1 MQAVAGSMTAKATRD
16 FTPRDPD
23 CRKTPTEACALDNS
37 YVTIRPLIP
46 IDIWR
51 TPRVEA
57 VCRRER

>member
-1 MQAVAGSMTAKATRD
+1 
-16 FTPRDPD
+16 
-23 CRKTPTEACALDNS
+23 
-37 YVTIRPLIP
+37 VTIRPLIP